1 MATLTER
8 LAACYTGAVHDVL
21 RMMGHENIVLPPA
34 IKAIAPGT
42 KLAGPVWTV
51 SGHIDRTQS
60 RHETLLGWC
69 TLLAKAPSGH
79 VVVCQPHNHEVAL
92 MGELSAQTLKA
103 RGVLGYVVD
112 GGSRD
117 TDLVLAQGFPV
128 FCSFLT
134 PSDIVQRWIPDR
146 YGEPVTIGTVTIAT
160 GDYLLGDRD
169 GVVIIPRVLV
179 EDVVAKT
186 EEVVATEIGHAP
198 RADRRH
204 GSRWRRITN
213 MASSDDTARRGP
225 GAPPHRPS
233 QGSARPHRAPAG
245 S

>member
-1 MATLTER
+1 MTLTER

-21 RMMGHENIVLPPA
+21 RMMGHEHIVLPPD

-42 KLAGPVWTV
+42 RLAGPVWTV
-51 SGHIDRTQS
+51 AGHIDRTKS

-69 TLLAKAPSGH
+69 TLLSRAPSGH
-79 VVVCQPHNHEVAL
+79 VIVCQPNNREVAL

-117 TDLVLAQGFPV
+117 TDLVLEQGFPV

-134 PSDIVQRWIPDR
+134 PSDIVERWVPDR
-146 YGEPVTIGTVTIAT
+146 YAEPITIGTVTIRT

-169 GVVIIPRVLV
+169 GVVVIPQA
-179 EDVVAKT
+179 VAEEAITRT
-186 EEVVATEIGHAP
+186 EEVVATESDMR
-198 RADRRH
+198 RAL
-204 GSRWRRITN
+204 I
-213 MASSDDTARRGP
+213 
-225 GAPPHRPS
+225 
-233 QGSARPHRAPAG
+233 AG
-245 S
+245 MDPVEAYNRFGKF

>member
-1 MATLTER
+1 MKAPMPRIVER

-21 RMMGHENIVLPPA
+21 RMMGHDNIVLPPS
-34 IKAIAPGT
+34 IKALAPRT

-51 SGHIDRTQS
+51 AGHIDRTKS

-79 VVVCQPHNHEVAL
+79 IVVCQPNTHDVAL

-117 TDLVLAQGFPV
+117 TDLVLEQGFAV

-134 PSDIVQRWIPDR
+134 PADIVERWIPDR
-146 YGEPVTIGTVTIAT
+146 YGEPITIGNVTIAT

-169 GVVIIPRVLV
+169 GVVIVPRAMI
-179 EDVVAKT
+179 EEVVTRT
-186 EEVVATEIGHAP
+186 EEVVATESDMRRALIGGMDPVEAYNQY
-198 RADRRH
+198 
-204 GSRWRRITN
+204 GKF
-213 MASSDDTARRGP
+213 
-225 GAPPHRPS
+225 
-233 QGSARPHRAPAG
+233 
-245 S
+245 